1 MRLNCEI
8 IILKSIQGE
17 LKNMNR
23 MILSVVAVSALA
35 TALFAQVPGGFGP
48 QEGRV
53 PGQGPAG
60 QGFGQA
66 LRSGSSSVAA
76 SDRYVYVLRGNTL
89 FQYSADGLKLVAKT
103 ELPPA
108 EARGGVDGSAGR
120 GQGGG
125 RGNREAQPPVK

>member
-1 MRLNCEI
+1 
-8 IILKSIQGE
+8 LKSIQGE

-35 TALFAQVPGGFGP
+35 TALFAQGPGGFGP

-53 PGQGPAG
+53 PGQGPVG

-66 LRSGSSSVAA
+66 LRGGGSASVAA

-103 ELPPA
+103 ELPA
-108 EARGGVDGSAGR
+108 VEARGGVDGSAGR

-125 RGNREAQPPVK
+125 RGNRDAQPPVK

>member
-1 MRLNCEI
+1 
-8 IILKSIQGE
+8 LKSIQGE

-23 MILSVVAVSALA
+23 MILSVVAVSALT

-53 PGQGPAG
+53 PGQVPAG

-66 LRSGSSSVAA
+66 LRGGGSASVAA

-103 ELPPA
+103 ELPA
-108 EARGGVDGSAGR
+108 VEARGGVDGSAGR

-125 RGNREAQPPVK
+125 RGNRDAQPPVK